1 MAERAGVGI
10 ALVNYHFQSKDNLI
24 EQAIGIKMKA
34 ITDEM
39 YDLKNASDDPVEKL
53 RSMIKQIA
61 ELSIRYRFLI

>member
-1 MAERAGVGI
+1 VGI

>member
-1 MAERAGVGI
+1 
-10 ALVNYHFQSKDNLI
+10 
-24 EQAIGIKMKA
+24 MKA